1 MTHKEKRDQEP
12 VIATSDT
19 STAWEQRRRV
29 VQAIMDSLMSL
40 LDRGA
45 DGSGFSL
52 RDILRATDVT
62 LDTIRARVAHQ
73 AFAGGPPEAFWPP
86 MKALLDTFAPELGML
101 VCGELEMDPAYERFW
116 GPETQELKHALEQ
129 QTPCLPRTPTRRQ
142 HPCRMLPRTKRP
154 S

>member
-12 VIATSDT
+12 GRATSDT

-45 DGSGFSL
+45 DGDGFSL

-62 LDTIRARVAHQ
+62 RDTIRARVAHQ
-73 AFAGGPPEAFWPP
+73 AFAGG
-86 MKALLDTFAPELGML
+86 LR
-101 VCGELEMDPAYERFW
+101 RF
-116 GPETQELKHALEQ
+116 G
-129 QTPCLPRTPTRRQ
+129 RR
-142 HPCRMLPRTKRP
+142 CWR